1 LNADG
6 SVDTSFNPGV
16 DVPNLSFAPGVYGLA
31 VQSDGKI
38 MVGGEFGRLGG
49 QPRANIGR
57 LTSPSAALQTLDINA
72 SGTTVTW
79 TRSGAGPEVEQVTF
93 AQSTDGTNYKA
104 LGSGIR
110 ISGGWQLTGLS
121 LPAGQNFF
129 LRARGRSTGGAYGGS
144 SGLIES
150 VAQFYRLAPPFL
162 SAPKVLGGGAFQFA
176 FSNPSAAS
184 FTVLATTNAVAPIA
198 NWELLAPAISI
209 GGGVYQFTDPAA
221 ANYRHRF
228 YLLRWP

>member
-1 LNADG
+1 LQA
-6 SVDTSFNPGV
+6 
-16 DVPNLSFAPGVYGLA
+16 
-31 VQSDGKI
+31 DGKI
-38 MVGGEFGRLGG
+38 MVGGEFGMLGG

-57 LTSPSAALQTLDINA
+57 LTSGSAALQTLAINA
-72 SGTTVTW
+72 SGTTATW
-79 TRSGAGPEVEQVTF
+79 SRSGAGPEIEQVSF
-93 AQSTDGTNYKA
+93 QQSTDGTNYTA

-121 LPAGQNFF
+121 FPAGQNFYV
-129 LRARGRSTGGAYGGS
+129 RARGRATGGAYGGS

-162 SAPKVLGGGAFQFA
+162 LAPKVLSGGVFQFT

-184 FTVLATTNAVAPIA
+184 FTVLATTNAVSPIA
-198 NWELLAPAISI
+198 NWEMLGPPISI

-221 ANYRHRF
+221 TNYPHRF